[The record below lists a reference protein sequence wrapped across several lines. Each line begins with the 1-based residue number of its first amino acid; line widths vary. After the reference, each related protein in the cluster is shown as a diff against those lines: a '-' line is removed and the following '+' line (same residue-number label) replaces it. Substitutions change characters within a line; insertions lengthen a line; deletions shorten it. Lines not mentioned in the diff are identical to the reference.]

1 MGTDC
6 APLLANLFLFHYE
19 YKFMKEKLKQN
30 NQLAKTFS
38 YTFRY
43 IDDLHVLAVNNPNFE
58 NEIGNIYPPQL
69 ELKKT
74 TENEGRLSYLDLE
87 LSRAL

>member
-1 MGTDC
+1 
-6 APLLANLFLFHYE
+6 
-19 YKFMKEKLKQN
+19 MKEKLKQN

-43 IDDLHVLAVNNPNFE
+43 IDDLLAVNNPNFE

-87 LSRAL
+87 LSILDSMFRTAVFDKRDGFNFT

>member
-1 MGTDC
+1 
-6 APLLANLFLFHYE
+6 
-19 YKFMKEKLKQN
+19 MKEKLKQN

-43 IDDLHVLAVNNPNFE
+43 IDDLLAVNNPNFE

-69 ELKKT
+69 ELKKPH
-74 TENEGRLSYLDLE
+74 RKWKQALVFRF
-87 LSRAL
+87 RAKHVTLGFVSWPLQFM